1 MRRQHERE
9 PTLSEFLTVEEAAAR
24 LRVHSQTLL
33 RWIKEG
39 KLPSIK
45 IGRSYR
51 IKPRDLD
58 KLIGEV
64 GEGLR
69 PNEAQVVA
77 VANQKGGVGKTTTTW
92 NTGAAMSER
101 DKRVLLVDM
110 DPQANLTIAMRLQPY
125 ALERSI
131 YDGLS
136 AVLSA
141 QSQASFDSQEADFDP
156 HSLIIHT
163 RKMDILPANIELSK
177 SELRFA
183 GGMRRE
189 YLLKKLLAPLRE
201 EYDVIM
207 IDCPPNLGLLTINA
221 LVAADWVVVPV
232 QTEAWA
238 AAAIRPVLDS
248 LATMRSQDL
257 NPNLELAGLLLTM
270 VDTRTGLTHDVI
282 DAIRRAYADR
292 VPLFKTIIK
301 RSVKFGAS
309 AMQQDNILSFD
320 PNSPHAAAYRHFAA
334 ELMVR
339 IGIENELPPVQVD
352 ALEEVDE
359 GLDDKASVGS
369 SSKGGRK

>member
-1 MRRQHERE
+1 M
-9 PTLSEFLTVEEAAAR
+9 SDFLTVEEAAAR
-24 LRVHSQTLL
+24 LRIHTQTLL

-39 KLPSIK
+39 KVPSVRL
-45 IGRSYR
+45 GRSYR

-64 GEGLR
+64 GGMAE
-69 PNEAQVVA
+69 PPQAQIIA

-92 NTGAAMSER
+92 NTGAAISER
-101 DKRVLLVDM
+101 GKRVLLVDM

-125 ALERSI
+125 SLERSV
-131 YDGLS
+131 YDGLL

-141 QSQASFDSQEADFDP
+141 QSQASFDAEGETFDP
-156 HSLIIHT
+156 HQLIIHT

-189 YLLKKLLAPLRE
+189 YLLKKLLGPLRE
-201 EYDVIM
+201 TYDVIM

-270 VDTRTGLTHDVI
+270 VDTRTSLTHDVI
-282 DAIRRAYADR
+282 EAIHGAYANR
-292 VPLFKTIIK
+292 VPVFKTIIK

-320 PNSPHAAAYRHFAA
+320 PNSAHANAYRHFAG
-334 ELMVR
+334 ELLERV
-339 IGIENELPPVQVD
+339 GLGDDEEVLVAQVD
-352 ALEEVDE
+352 DDELEPPIPALN
-359 GLDDKASVGS
+359 GS
-369 SSKGGRK
+369 GRRK